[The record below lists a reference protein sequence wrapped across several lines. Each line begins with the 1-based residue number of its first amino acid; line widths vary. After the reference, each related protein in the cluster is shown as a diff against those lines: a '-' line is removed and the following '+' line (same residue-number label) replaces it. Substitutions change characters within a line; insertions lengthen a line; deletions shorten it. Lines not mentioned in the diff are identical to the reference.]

1 MQRFESRQEGL
12 GVKITRID
20 AIPFSIPLV
29 KPSNKEKKKWT
40 TSLGSVEKANNVL
53 VKLYTDE
60 DIIGIGECSPSVSYL
75 SEEQADVV
83 CTITNL
89 LAPVIVGED
98 PFNIEKIVMRMEKA
112 AYGKW
117 CSKAGI
123 DFALY
128 DIMGKALGVP
138 ACQLLGGRSVDKL
151 PHEYEITMGSIEE
164 MVEEASWAIREG
176 YCKGLKVK
184 VGIDPDRDVK
194 ALRAIRDKVGDEIA
208 IIPDFN
214 QGVKPYN
221 TASFAIRY
229 IRKMHEVNPLF
240 VEQPVPG
247 WDLYG
252 MAKVAEAVDTPICAD
267 ESVRSPY
274 DMCTI
279 IRLQAAEV
287 ISVKLQKLGGIY
299 WGKRVA
305 EMAELAGIQAH
316 AATMLDSSVGGSA
329 VVHFA
334 LCTPNAN
341 RFPIETTHRYLAD
354 DTTVE
359 PLEIRDGY
367 VDVPEKAGLG
377 IRIDEEKIEKYRV
390 KAQ

>member
-1 MQRFESRQEGL
+1 M
-12 GVKITRID
+12 KITAID

-29 KPSNKEKKKWT
+29 KPPSKERKKWT
-40 TSLGSVEKANNVL
+40 TAWGSTDKANNVL
-53 VKLYTDE
+53 VKLHTDE
-60 DIIGIGECSPSVSYL
+60 DIIGIGECSPSPSYI
-75 SEEQADVV
+75 SEGQTDVV
-83 CTITNL
+83 CSITNL

-98 PFNIEKIVMRMEKA
+98 PFNIEKIMMRMEKA
-112 AYGKW
+112 VYGKW

-128 DIMGKALGVP
+128 DIMGKALSVP
-138 ACQLLGGRSVDKL
+138 AYQVLGGRSVDKL

-164 MVEEASWAIREG
+164 MVEEASWAIRQG

-184 VGIDPDRDVK
+184 VGIEPDRDVK
-194 ALRAIRDKVGDEIA
+194 ALRAIRDEVGEEMA

-229 IRKMHEVNPLF
+229 IRKFQEVNPLF

-252 MAKVAEAVDTPICAD
+252 MAKVADAVDTPICAD
-267 ESVRSPY
+267 ESLRSPY
-274 DMCTI
+274 DICAI

-287 ISVKLQKLGGIY
+287 ISLKLQKLGGIY

-316 AATMLDSSVGGSA
+316 AATLLDSSIGGSA
-329 VVHFA
+329 LLHFA

-341 RFPIETTHRYLAD
+341 QFPVETTHRYLAD

-359 PLEIRDGY
+359 SLEIRDGY
-367 VDVPEKAGLG
+367 VDVPEKPGLG
-377 IRIDEEKIEKYRV
+377 IRIDEEKIERYRV